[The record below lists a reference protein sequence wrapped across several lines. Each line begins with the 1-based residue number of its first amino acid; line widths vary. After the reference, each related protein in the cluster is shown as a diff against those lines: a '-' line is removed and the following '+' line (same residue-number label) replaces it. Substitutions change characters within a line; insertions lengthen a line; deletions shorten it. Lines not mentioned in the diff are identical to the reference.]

1 MKPLNDKDRLEELMK
16 KYLAKEHTSAEA
28 EELFDLLRF
37 VHQPEMLEAFFEDRW
52 DVEDRPEAMVVW
64 KDVLRARA
72 SKRVESADIKKKAPI
87 HSLWKW
93 SVAASVLLLISVL
106 WWTLNI
112 EPEFVT
118 YTTGFGETQ
127 EIILEDGTEIVLNA
141 NSEITWNS
149 RWKEGGVR
157 EIDLKGEAYFDV
169 AHVEWESA
177 DSVGRMPFQ
186 VRTEDMVIDV
196 LGTAF
201 NVTKRKGETTVFL
214 ERGVVQLDFLSSLLD
229 FDIESTSTEE
239 GDEEEEV
246 VQKISEKSMRMEP
259 GEVVTYSSQTR
270 KLEKTVDLST
280 RDLTEWKEGTL
291 SYHDIEFREMLDHL
305 EGIYGKQFEVQD
317 PEILDRRVTVGFP
330 YEDWETV
337 RKLMEVSLQ
346 IELQS
351 VEGGNVEIKNK

>member
-37 VHQPEMLEAFFEDRW
+37 IHQPEMLEAFFEDRW

-64 KDVLRARA
+64 EDVLRAREVK
-72 SKRVESADIKKKAPI
+72 SLQSSQMKRKARIQP
-87 HSLWKW
+87 LWKW
-93 SVAASVLLLISVL
+93 SAAASILLLISIL
-106 WWTLNI
+106 WWNFGTQSELI
-112 EPEFVT
+112 V
-118 YTTGFGETQ
+118 YSTGFGETQ
-127 EIILEDGTEIVLNA
+127 EIILEDGTEIILNA
-141 NSEITWNS
+141 NSEITWNR
-149 RWKEGGVR
+149 RWKESGIRKVN
-157 EIDLKGEAYFDV
+157 LKGEAYFDV
-169 AHVEWESA
+169 AHVEWENR

-214 ERGVVQLDFLSSLLD
+214 ERGVVQLDFMSNLLD
-229 FDIESTSTEE
+229 LESQISEDIKKNDMSNQS
-239 GDEEEEV
+239 
-246 VQKISEKSMRMEP
+246 ISEKTMRMEP

-291 SYHDIEFREMLDHL
+291 SYHDIDFGEMLEHL

-317 PEILDRRVTVGFP
+317 SGILDRRVTVGFP

-346 IELQS
+346 IELRTGK
-351 VEGGNVEIKNK
+351 EGNVEIKNK